1 MRGMM
6 SKVERVD
13 SEKITRFQFDR
24 AADIMGLD
32 GEIRELLYTP
42 FREIQ
47 VKIPVKMDDGRLKVF
62 VGYRVQ
68 HNNTRGPMKGGIRY
82 HPEVNLGEIRSLAAL
97 MTWKTAVVNI
107 PFGGAKGGVVCD
119 PKRLSLAELER
130 LTRTFVSMLD
140 TVIGPYQDIPAPDVN
155 TNPQVM
161 AWIMDEYSRRHGYT
175 PSVVTGKP
183 VEVGGSKGREEAT
196 GRGCIFVLQ
205 EAARDYRLDLGRARI
220 VIQGIGNVGSHAA
233 RFIGELGGRVIAISD
248 SQGGIHNPDGL
259 PIEPVLA
266 YKAEKRSLA
275 GFPRS
280 RPITNEAMLELDC
293 DILIPSALGG
303 VIHKFNAERIKAK
316 VIAEAA
322 NSPTTT
328 TADEILEKRGIVV
341 IPDILANAG
350 GVTVSYFEWTQNLQ
364 QFSWE
369 EEQVNRELRK
379 IMTRSYQQVASIASE
394 KKVTLRVAAYILAID
409 KVARA
414 TRLRGI

>member
-6 SKVERVD
+6 SEVERVD

-107 PFGGAKGGVVCD
+107 PFGGAKGGVACD
-119 PKRLSLAELER
+119 PKHLSPAELER
-130 LTRTFVSMLD
+130 LTRAFVSMLD

-183 VEVGGSKGREEAT
+183 IDLGGSKGREEAT

-259 PIEPVLA
+259 PMDEVLA
-266 YKAEKRSLA
+266 YKAEKRSLS

-280 RPITNEAMLELDC
+280 RPITNQALLELDC

-303 VIHKFNAERIKAK
+303 VIHKFNADRIKAK

-369 EEQVNRELRK
+369 EERVNDELRK
-379 IMTRSYQQVASIASE
+379 IMVRSYHAVATVARE
-394 KKVTLRVAAYILAID
+394 KKVSLRVAAYTLAID

-414 TRLRGI
+414 ARLRGI

>member
-1 MRGMM
+1 M
-6 SKVERVD
+6 SESERID
-13 SEKITRFQFDR
+13 CEKITQFQFDR
-24 AADIMGLD
+24 AADAMGLD
-32 GEIRELLYTP
+32 EETRELLQTP

-68 HNNTRGPMKGGIRY
+68 HNNARGPMKGGIRY
-82 HPEVNLGEIRSLAAL
+82 HPEINLGEIRSLAAL

-130 LTRTFVSMLD
+130 VTRTFVSMLD

-155 TNPQVM
+155 TTPQVM

-183 VEVGGSKGREEAT
+183 IEVGGSKGREEAT
-196 GRGCIFVLQ
+196 GRGCVFVLQ
-205 EAARDYRLDLGRARI
+205 EAARDYSLDLGKARV
-220 VIQGIGNVGSHAA
+220 VIQGIGNVGRHAA
-233 RFIGELGGRVIAISD
+233 RFISELGGRVIAISD
-248 SQGGIHNPDGL
+248 SRGGIYNPDGL
-259 PIEPVLA
+259 PMDEVLA
-266 YKAEKRSLA
+266 YKAEKKSLA

-280 RPITNEAMLELDC
+280 RPITNEALLELDC
-293 DILIPSALGG
+293 DLLIPSALGG

-328 TADEILEKRGIVV
+328 TADEILEKRGMVV

-379 IMTRSYQQVASIASE
+379 IMTRSYQQVAALARE
-394 KKVTLRVAAYILAID
+394 KKLALRVAAYILAID

>member
-1 MRGMM
+1 M
-6 SKVERVD
+6 SETERID
-13 SEKITRFQFDR
+13 CEKITRFQFDR
-24 AADIMGLD
+24 AADAMGLD
-32 GEIRELLYTP
+32 GETRELLQPP

-47 VKIPVKMDDGRLKVF
+47 VKIPVKMDDGRLRVF

-68 HNNTRGPMKGGIRY
+68 HNNARGPMKGGIRY
-82 HPEVNLGEIRSLAAL
+82 HPEINLGEVRSLAAL

-107 PFGGAKGGVVCD
+107 PFGGAKGGVICD

-130 LTRTFVSMLD
+130 MTRTFVSMLD

-155 TNPQVM
+155 TTPQVM

-183 VEVGGSKGREEAT
+183 IEVGGSKGREEAT
-196 GRGCIFVLQ
+196 GRGCVFVLQ
-205 EAARDYRLDLGRARI
+205 EAARDYRLDLGKARV
-220 VIQGIGNVGSHAA
+220 VIQGIGNVGSHTA
-233 RFIGELGGRVIAISD
+233 RFIGELGGRVVAISD

-259 PIEPVLA
+259 PMDSVLA

-275 GFPRS
+275 GFPGS
-280 RPITNEAMLELDC
+280 RPITNEALLELDC

-303 VIHKFNAERIKAK
+303 VIHKFNADRIQAK

-364 QFSWE
+364 QLSWE

-379 IMTRSYQQVASIASE
+379 IMTRSYQQVASVSRE
-394 KKVTLRVAAYILAID
+394 RNVTLRVAAYMVAID

>member
-6 SKVERVD
+6 SEVERVD

-24 AADIMGLD
+24 AADLMGLD

-68 HNNTRGPMKGGIRY
+68 HNNARGPMKGGIRY
-82 HPEVNLGEIRSLAAL
+82 HPQIDLNEVRSLAAL

-107 PFGGAKGGVVCD
+107 PFGGAKGGVACD
-119 PKRLSLAELER
+119 PKHLSPAELER
-130 LTRTFVSMLD
+130 LTRTFISMLD

-183 VEVGGSKGREEAT
+183 IDVGGSLGREEAT
-196 GRGCIFVLQ
+196 GRGCVFVLE
-205 EAARDYRLDLGRARI
+205 EAARDFHFDLDKAR
-220 VIQGIGNVGSHAA
+220 VVVQGIGNVGSHVA
-233 RFIGELGGRVIAISD
+233 RFIRELGGRVIAISD
-248 SQGGIHNPDGL
+248 SRGGIHNPDGL
-259 PIEPVLA
+259 PVDAVVA
-266 YKAEKRSLA
+266 YKSEHRSLD
-275 GFPRS
+275 GFPGS
-280 RPITNEAMLELDC
+280 RPITNEALLELDC

-303 VIHKFNAERIKAK
+303 VIHKFNADRIRAK
-316 VIAEAA
+316 VIAEGA

-328 TADEILEKRGIVV
+328 TADKILERKGIVV

-369 EEQVNRELRK
+369 EEKVNRELRK
-379 IMTRSYQQVASIASE
+379 IMTRSYQQVASIARE
-394 KKVTLRVAAYILAID
+394 KKAALRVAAYMLAID

>member
-1 MRGMM
+1 
-6 SKVERVD
+6 
-13 SEKITRFQFDR
+13 
-24 AADIMGLD
+24 
-32 GEIRELLYTP
+32 
-42 FREIQ
+42 
-47 VKIPVKMDDGRLKVF
+47 MDDGPLKVF

-82 HPEVNLGEIRSLAAL
+82 HPQIDLNEVRSLAAL

-107 PFGGAKGGVVCD
+107 PFGGAKGGVACD
-119 PKRLSLAELER
+119 PKHLSPAELER

-155 TNPQVM
+155 TTPQVM

-183 VEVGGSKGREEAT
+183 VDVGGSLGREEAT
-196 GRGCIFVLQ
+196 GRGCVFVLE
-205 EAARDYRLDLGRARI
+205 EAARDFHFDLDKAR
-220 VIQGIGNVGSHAA
+220 VVVQGIGNVGSHAA
-233 RFIGELGGRVIAISD
+233 RFIAELGGRVIAISD
-248 SQGGIHNPDGL
+248 SRGGIHNPDGL
-259 PIEPVLA
+259 PMDAVLA
-266 YKAEKRSLA
+266 HKAEHRNLD
-275 GFPRS
+275 GFPGS
-280 RPITNEAMLELDC
+280 RPITNEALLELDC

-303 VIHKFNAERIKAK
+303 VIHKFNADRIRAK

-328 TADEILEKRGIVV
+328 TADEILERKGIVV

-369 EEQVNRELRK
+369 EKKVNRELRK
-379 IMTRSYQQVASIASE
+379 IMTRSYQAVASVARE
-394 KKVTLRVAAYILAID
+394 KKVALRVAAYMLAID

>member
-1 MRGMM
+1 M
-6 SKVERVD
+6 SETERID
-13 SEKITRFQFDR
+13 SEKITHYQFDR
-24 AADIMGLD
+24 AADAMGLD
-32 GEIRELLYTP
+32 GETRELLKTP

-47 VKIPVKMDDGRLKVF
+47 VKIAVKMDDGGLKVF

-68 HNNTRGPMKGGIRY
+68 HNNARGPMKGGIRY
-82 HPEVNLGEIRSLAAL
+82 HPEIDLHEVRSLAAL

-107 PFGGAKGGVVCD
+107 PFGGAKGGVACD
-119 PKRLSLAELER
+119 PKRLSPAELER
-130 LTRTFVSMLD
+130 VTRTFVSMLD

-175 PSVVTGKP
+175 PGVVTGKP
-183 VEVGGSKGREEAT
+183 IEVGGSKGREEAT
-196 GRGCIFVLQ
+196 GRGCVFVLQ
-205 EAARDYRLDLGRARI
+205 EAARDYPLDLGKARV

-233 RFIGELGGRVIAISD
+233 RFISELGGRVVAISD
-248 SQGGIHNPDGL
+248 SRGGIHHPEGL
-259 PIEPVLA
+259 PVDRVLA

-275 GFPRS
+275 GFPGS
-280 RPITNEAMLELDC
+280 RPITNEALLELDC

-303 VIHKFNAERIKAK
+303 VIHRFNADRIRAK
-316 VIAEAA
+316 LVAEAA

-328 TADEILEKRGIVV
+328 TADEILEKKGITV

-364 QFSWE
+364 QLYWE
-369 EEQVNRELRK
+369 EEQVNRELKK
-379 IMTRSYQQVASIASE
+379 IMTRSYQQVASIARE
-394 KKVTLRVAAYILAID
+394 KKVTLRVAAYMTAID